1 LLLLLL
7 VLPINNQ
14 SLSVADF
21 VYNVTST
28 TIKTTYNSVGLSM
41 YLQDTYPYF
50 GNALFQRS
58 INISLLYGK
67 YINGFYQSYHVPVG
81 YKYNCT
87 ASLFNVTNSSLINCT
102 VDLAANTTTLT
113 LMNNF
118 FNNYGNYFGVDL
130 GWDMQRANFS
140 NKTGAYYLNF
150 RKYQLLFS
158 SARINMEAADFG
170 DQLSSQLGSNFTVS
184 TFINHLGFI
193 KSYYTGLYFTG
204 PGITQNADSSW
215 IAQLSTINANNCV
228 FTFRFILFL
237 NSSLAT
243 ISNLLNDTYSKGF
256 IDSVLVHANGSRINM
271 AQYAI
276 GINEMRITNDSGIDG
291 ITNSFA
297 AALWA
302 IDIAA

>member
-1 LLLLLL
+1 
-7 VLPINNQ
+7 
-14 SLSVADF
+14 
-21 VYNVTST
+21 
-28 TIKTTYNSVGLSM
+28 
-41 YLQDTYPYF
+41 
-50 GNALFQRS
+50 
-58 INISLLYGK
+58 
-67 YINGFYQSYHVPVG
+67 
-81 YKYNCT
+81 
-87 ASLFNVTNSSLINCT
+87 
-102 VDLAANTTTLT
+102 
-113 LMNNF
+113 
-118 FNNYGNYFGVDL
+118 
-130 GWDMQRANFS
+130 
-140 NKTGAYYLNF
+140 
-150 RKYQLLFS
+150 
-158 SARINMEAADFG
+158 MEAADFG

-215 IAQLSTINANNCV
+215 IAQLPTINANNCV
-228 FTFRFILFL
+228 FTFRFILFR

-256 IDSVLVHANGSRINM
+256 IDSVLVHANGSRISM